1 MLESCKYSLPDFTT
15 SNPVQVIPGES
26 MRICSVLS
34 ALLLCVFLAG
44 CATLN
49 PDFDPPKVTVDSV
62 RSLPSQDVGPRFE
75 IKLRVSNPNTQTLD
89 IAGISY
95 TIELLGKELVSGVTN
110 DVPVIEGYTEEV
122 VTLEAG
128 INMFQLLR
136 LLADLGT
143 ANTSTEALEY
153 RFSAKID
160 FNGLIP
166 TQRVEETGSLSL
178 DGSQN

>member
-1 MLESCKYSLPDFTT
+1 MNLLRTRSCSILTT
-15 SNPVQVIPGES
+15 
-26 MRICSVLS
+26 
-34 ALLLCVFLAG
+34 VFLGLFLAS
-44 CATLN
+44 CATLS
-49 PDFDPPKVTVDSV
+49 PDFDPPTVSVDSV

-75 IKLRVSNPNTQTLD
+75 IKLRVSNPNIQTLN

-110 DVPVIEGYTEEV
+110 DVPVIEAYTEEV

-128 INMFQLLR
+128 INMIQVLR
-136 LLADLGT
+136 LLADLGRGSM
-143 ANTSTEALEY
+143 NTDALEY
-153 RFSAKID
+153 RFAAKID

-178 DGSQN
+178 NGNAN